1 MRRPSEDD
9 ISTHKDYLPCIHC
22 MGYLAIHMLSEHE
35 KKCRLK
41 PSGEKN
47 LGQRLLKQKGTYK
60 LMEDIGSFTPEMRK
74 CLSKMDLDTIGKVV
88 REDPTIL
95 AVGQQLL
102 DRKYNKNE
110 AIDGAKQQMRIL
122 SRILIQMR
130 KTAGNEGR
138 TLESFIRPTEFA
150 FYMATIKEMTLN
162 SQLFQ
167 LAQNFGY
174 TVS

>member
-1 MRRPSEDD
+1 M
-9 ISTHKDYLPCIHC
+9 
-22 MGYLAIHMLSEHE
+22 
-35 KKCRLK
+35 
-41 PSGEKN
+41 
-47 LGQRLLKQKGTYK
+47 TYK
-60 LMEDIGSFTPEMRK
+60 LLEDIGGFTPEMRK
-74 CLSKMDLDTIGKVV
+74 CLTKLDLDQIGKVV

-102 DRKYNKNE
+102 DRKHNKDE
-110 AIDGAKQQMRIL
+110 AIDGVKQQMRIL

-162 SQLFQ
+162 SQRFQ

-174 TVS
+174 TVI